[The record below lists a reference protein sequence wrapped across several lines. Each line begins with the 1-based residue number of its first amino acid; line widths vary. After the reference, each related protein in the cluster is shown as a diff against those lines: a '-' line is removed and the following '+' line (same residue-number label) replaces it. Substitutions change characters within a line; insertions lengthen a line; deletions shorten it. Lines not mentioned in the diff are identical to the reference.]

1 MLEMELEVFR
11 AGNYGEK
18 GAYTETDLD
27 TIARD
32 YAATLHEAP
41 VTIDHARSGPAFGW
55 VKGLRR
61 NGDRLIAMLKD
72 LRGDFVTWLKSG
84 AFKKRSIEL
93 YRKFSAT
100 GRPYLRAVTFLGASP
115 PEVKGLTD
123 PVFTDTGEFVTLEFM
138 EDDRSPDVPVNM
150 AEILRERDDL
160 RLEVQRLRCEMRRT
174 EYTAFCERLKREGR
188 LLPAWEKKGLMEFL
202 LSLEPE
208 KAVSFGEAT
217 GEITPLAWFCQFMEN
232 LPPLVRLDEVAGCLP
247 AHEALEETLP
257 RPCDSVPVSPV
268 SVETHRRV
276 FAFREQNPGISYT
289 EALARI
295 SRTPDK

>member
-72 LRGDFVTWLKSG
+72 LGDDFVTWLKSG

-123 PVFTDTGEFVTLEFM
+123 PVFTDTGEFVALEFM
-138 EDDRSPDVPVNM
+138 EDDRLPDVPVNM
-150 AEILRERDDL
+150 AELLRERDDL
-160 RLEVQRLRCEMRRT
+160 RLEVQRLRREMRRT

-217 GEITPLAWFCQFMEN
+217 GEITPLVWFCQFMES

-247 AHEALEETLP
+247 AHEALDETLP
-257 RPCDSVPVSPV
+257 RPCDSVPVSPI

-276 FAFREQNPGISYT
+276 LAFREQNPGISYT

>member
-1 MLEMELEVFR
+1 
-11 AGNYGEK
+11 
-18 GAYTETDLD
+18 
-27 TIARD
+27 
-32 YAATLHEAP
+32 
-41 VTIDHARSGPAFGW
+41 
-55 VKGLRR
+55 
-61 NGDRLIAMLKD
+61 
-72 LRGDFVTWLKSG
+72 
-84 AFKKRSIEL
+84 
-93 YRKFSAT
+93 
-100 GRPYLRAVTFLGASP
+100 
-115 PEVKGLTD
+115 VKGLTD

-138 EDDRSPDVPVNM
+138 EDDRSPDVQVNM
-150 AEILRERDDL
+150 AELLRERDGL
-160 RLEVQRLRCEMRRT
+160 RLEVQRLRREMRRT

-217 GEITPLAWFCQFMEN
+217 GEITPLAWFCQFMES
-232 LPPLVRLDEVAGCLP
+232 LPPFVRLDEVAGCLP
-247 AHEALEETLP
+247 VREALEETLP

-276 FAFREQNPGISYT
+276 IAFREQNPQISYT